1 MATHVKEAQKEADLL
16 VNRHTFKSQL
26 RDVVKYRHMMLLL
39 IPGIVY
45 LVVFH
50 YFPMYGL
57 VLAFKDFEIEKGI
70 LMSPWAG
77 LKHFRRLFMGDQL
90 PKLIFNTVRISLL
103 TTLFGFPAPIILAI
117 LLNELRSPGFKRTA
131 QTILYFPHFLS
142 WVFLGAVVI
151 EILSPSSG
159 LVGAFY
165 RMIGRKAPYL
175 MIDPGAFIPIL
186 IISGIWKSAGY
197 GTVIYLASI
206 AGINP
211 ELYESAMIDGAGRF
225 RMAIHI
231 TLPSLL
237 PVITILLI
245 LRMGGL
251 LSVNFEQVFNLMNPL
266 VLDVA
271 DVLDTYIVRIGL
283 QGFQYE
289 FATAISLFRALVGFF
304 LVFITNLVAK
314 RMSEYALW

>member
-1 MATHVKEAQKEADLL
+1 MATTGTQELIAS
-16 VNRHTFKSQL
+16 RKSGFRTQL
-26 RDVVKYRHMMLLL
+26 SYLVKYRYMMMLL

-45 LVVFH
+45 LLVFH

-57 VLAFKDFEIEKGI
+57 VLAFKDFHIEKG
-70 LMSPWAG
+70 LLRSPWAG
-77 LKHFRRLFMGDQL
+77 LKHFRRLFMGNQL
-90 PKLIFNTVRISLL
+90 PKLIFNTVRISVSM
-103 TTLFGFPAPIILAI
+103 TIFSFPAPIILAI
-117 LLNELRSPGFKRTA
+117 LLNELRSTAFKRTA

-151 EILSPSSG
+151 EFLSPSSG
-159 LVGAFY
+159 VVGAIY
-165 RMIGRKAPYL
+165 RLIDKPAPIL
-175 MIDPGAFIPIL
+175 MYRPGAFIPIL
-186 IISGIWKSAGY
+186 IISNIWKGAGY
-197 GTVIYLASI
+197 GTVVYLASI

-237 PVITILLI
+237 PVITIFLI
-245 LRMGGL
+245 FRMGSL
-251 LSVNFEQVFNLMNPL
+251 LNANFEQIFNLMNPL

-289 FATAISLFRALVGFF
+289 FATAVSLFRAVVGFV
-304 LVFITNLVAK
+304 LVFCTNLIAK
-314 RMSEYALW
+314 RLSEYALW